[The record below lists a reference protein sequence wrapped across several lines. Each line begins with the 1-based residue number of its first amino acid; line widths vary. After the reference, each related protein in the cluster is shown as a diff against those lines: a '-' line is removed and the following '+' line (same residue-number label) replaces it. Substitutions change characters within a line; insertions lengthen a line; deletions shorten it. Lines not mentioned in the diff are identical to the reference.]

1 MSEVSLKLR
10 PKSKEPTPEPWDE
23 NGNIMPWATEV
34 IRYFSSSEAEQEE
47 GSRNEPTD
55 DNDDNSHKSTG
66 FCCTFKL
73 DRSGVT
79 EPKFFFATDR
89 HDTDTVI
96 VGLHAM
102 FDPNSG
108 TLGLS
113 CTPMFGVDRDGKELD
128 GGNWDRESCEKA
140 IVTIDTA
147 FRTLR
152 DDESLYIQLSHS
164 AENLRK
170 GSSIKFAQFCNTMLG
185 RLRKDKFEVQGRTCH
200 FLVRAAFH
208 HPGRRT
214 GSGPS
219 TLDSLIQHWACG
231 TGQRLSPAN
240 ERLLQSRLI
249 AGSDKCYTPP
259 WIPNVVMGKEDIWK
273 NGRISK
279 ART

>member
-1 MSEVSLKLR
+1 MSEVALELR
-10 PKSKEPTPEPWDE
+10 PIKEPTPEPWDE
-23 NGNIMPWATEV
+23 NGNIMPWAAEV

-79 EPKFFFATDR
+79 EPKFFFATDK
-89 HDTDTVI
+89 HDRDTVI
-96 VGLHAM
+96 VSLHTT
-102 FDPNSG
+102 FDPSSG

-113 CTPMFGVDRDGKELD
+113 CNPLFGVDRDGEELG
-128 GGNWDRESCEKA
+128 GGNWNPENREKA
-140 IVTIDTA
+140 VVTIDTA

-170 GSSIKFAQFCNTMLG
+170 GSSLKFAQFCNTMLG
-185 RLRKDKFEVQGRTCH
+185 RLRKDTFEVQGTTCH
-200 FLVRAAFH
+200 FLVRAAIH
-208 HPGRRT
+208 HPSRRA
-214 GSGPS
+214 GSGPF
-219 TLDSLIQHWACG
+219 TLDSLIQPWPCG
-231 TGQRLSPAN
+231 KGRQLSPAD
-240 ERLLQSRLI
+240 ERLLQSRLS
-249 AGSDKCYTPP
+249 AGSEKCYTPP
-259 WIPNVVMGKEDIWK
+259 WMPNVVMGKEDIWK

-279 ART
+279 PTT